1 MKPKPT
7 ILLFGAAILLMSGRA
22 AAQDNDL
29 LKGLVDSTPKKEK
42 VYNAFKS
49 SRVIMSH
56 SMEMLQPGVL
66 DFRILHRF
74 GNINYGLGEFF
85 GLDQA
90 TIRLGLDYGI

>member
-1 MKPKPT
+1 MKTKS
-7 ILLFGAAILLMSGRA
+7 LLLLVCLCAIAGKVLS
-22 AAQDNDL
+22 QDSTDL
-29 LKGLVDSTPKKEK
+29 LNLVARDKPKKEY

-49 SRVIMSH
+49 PRVIMSH
-56 SMEMLQPGVL
+56 SMEMLRPGVL

-74 GNINYGLGEFF
+74 GRVNYGLGEFF